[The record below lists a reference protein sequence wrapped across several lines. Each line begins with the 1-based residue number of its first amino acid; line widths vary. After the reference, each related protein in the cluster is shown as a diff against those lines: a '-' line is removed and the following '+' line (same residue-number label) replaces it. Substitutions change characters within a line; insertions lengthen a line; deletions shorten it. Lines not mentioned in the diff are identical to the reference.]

1 MYRPKHITIF
11 GSVLGA
17 LACLLFAQ
25 SSPQSTTKTIDA
37 TALKDV
43 GYVSYEVCGGC
54 HQKIADTYRQT
65 GMARS
70 FYRPSPG
77 NTIEDYSKNN
87 PFYHKPS
94 DSYFTMIQREGKMY
108 QRRHQVD
115 ADGKQVN
122 VIEKQVDYILG
133 SGNHVRA
140 YVNRTAANK
149 LIEMPVAWYTE
160 KGGYWGM
167 NPGYDQPAHDGFR
180 RALGYDCM
188 FCHNG
193 YPEIPAA
200 NQQRFAEPVYPTA
213 MPEGIDC
220 QRCHGPGRN
229 HVQLAKT
236 PSVAPDKIRNAIV
249 NPSRLGAER
258 SMEVCMQ
265 CHLETTSF
273 PLPNAL
279 QRYGRGPFSYRPGE
293 RLSSFLLAFDHAPKQ
308 GRDDKFEIVNSA
320 YRLRRSACFLQ
331 SKDKLTCT
339 TCHNPHD
346 VPRGAQAEQHYTAV
360 CRQCHSATFDRL
372 VATAKHTSDTGC
384 TECHMPKRRTEDVVH
399 VVMTDHYIQRRKP
412 AGDLLAEMA
421 ERHETDAT
429 AYRGPVVLY
438 YPQALPKTPEND
450 LDFAVAQVIEK
461 SNLNAGIKQLTAAI
475 AKHTPQR
482 AEYYLEL
489 ADALRNSGQLAK
501 ALPVYGDAVRRNPK
515 SNIALQKLGAALR
528 RSGKHEEAVGFLQ
541 KATAIAPDSA
551 IPWHELGLALRAQGK
566 QQDAVTAL
574 QKAVALDPDMPEAHN
589 NLGIIWLGQGKQLE
603 AEAAFREAIRIQPE
617 YADAHGNL
625 ANLLAAAG
633 ELAQARNEFD
643 ISLRLRPDD
652 SVTRYN
658 YAMLLGRMRQFD
670 GAQRELEA
678 AVRTDPAM
686 IDAHLLLGDLLM
698 AKDQA
703 KVAIAHY
710 REALRMQPE
719 LGRAHLRLGSALAA
733 GGDVAGAL
741 PHLQKAAAETDLS
754 VRQAAVQALRQLNP
768 TGPR

>member
-1 MYRPKHITIF
+1 MSLRKRYAFLLGI
-11 GSVLGA
+11 VGA
-17 LACLLFAQ
+17 LACLVFAQ
-25 SSPQSTTKTIDA
+25 SIPESTT
-37 TALKDV
+37 LKDA
-43 GYVSYEVCGGC
+43 GYVSSEVCAGC
-54 HQKIADTYRQT
+54 HQKIAETYKLT
-65 GMARS
+65 GMSRS
-70 FYRPSPG
+70 FYRPSAT
-77 NTIEDYSKNN
+77 NSIEDFSKDN
-87 PFYHKPS
+87 PFYHKAS
-94 DSYFTMIQREGKMY
+94 GSYFSMIQREGKLY

-149 LIEMPVAWYTE
+149 LIEMPLAWYTE

-167 NPGYDQPAHDGFR
+167 NPGYDKPAHDGFR

-200 NQQRFAEPVYPTA
+200 NHQRFAEPVYPTS

-220 QRCHGPGRN
+220 QRCHGPGRS

-236 PSVAPDKIRNAIV
+236 AGAAKEKIRSAIV
-249 NPSRLGAER
+249 NPSRLGAQR

-293 RLSSFLLAFDHAPKQ
+293 PLSSFLLAFDHAPDK

-346 VPRGAQAEQHYTAV
+346 VPRGAQAEKHYIAV
-360 CRQCHSATFDRL
+360 CRQCHSAAFDRL
-372 VATAKHTSDTGC
+372 VASDKHTPDTRC
-384 TECHMPKRRTEDVVH
+384 TECHMPKRRTDDVVH

-429 AYRGPVVLY
+429 SYRGAVVPY
-438 YPQALPKTPEND
+438 YPKTLPKTPENELD
-450 LDFAVAQVIEK
+450 LAVAQVIEK
-461 SNLNAGIKQLTAAI
+461 SNLSSGIKQLTAAI
-475 AKHTPQR
+475 TKHAPKR

-489 ADALRNSGQLAK
+489 GDALRNSGQLAK
-501 ALPVYGDAVRRNPK
+501 ALPVYEDALRRDPK
-515 SNIALQKLGAALR
+515 SYIALQKLGAALR
-528 RSGKHEEAVGFLQ
+528 RSSKHAEAVGFLQ
-541 KATAIAPDSA
+541 RATASA
-551 IPWHELGLALRAQGK
+551 LDNAITWHELGLAYRALGK
-566 QQDAVTAL
+566 QQDAIAAL
-574 QKAVALDPDMPEAHN
+574 QKAVALDPDMSEAHN
-589 NLGIIWLGQGKQLE
+589 NLGIIWFAQGNKVE
-603 AEAAFREAIRIQPE
+603 AEAAFREAIRIQPD

-625 ANLLAAAG
+625 ANLLAG
-633 ELAQARNEFD
+633 SGDLTRARNQFD
-643 ISLRLRPDD
+643 TSLRLRPND

-658 YAMLLGRMRQFD
+658 YAMLLGRMRQFE

-678 AVRTDPAM
+678 ALRTDPAM
-686 IDAHLLLGDLLM
+686 VDAHLLLGDLLM

-703 KVAIAHY
+703 KIAIPHF
-710 REALRMQPE
+710 REALRIQPE
-719 LGRAHLRLGSALAA
+719 LGKAHLSLGSALAA
-733 GGDVAGAL
+733 GGAVEGAV
-741 PHLQKAAAETDLS
+741 PHLRKAAMDTDPS
-754 VRQAAVQALRQLNP
+754 VRESAVQILRQL
-768 TGPR
+768 GR

>member
-1 MYRPKHITIF
+1 MYLHKHITIF
-11 GSVLGA
+11 GGVFGA

-25 SSPQSTTKTIDA
+25 STPQSTTTIDA
-37 TALKDV
+37 TPLKDV
-43 GYVSYEVCGGC
+43 GYTSADVCAGC
-54 HQKIADTYRQT
+54 HQKIADTYKQT

-70 FYRPSPG
+70 FYRPSPA
-77 NTIEDYSKNN
+77 NTIEDFSKNN

-94 DSYFTMIQREGKMY
+94 DSYFTMIQRQGKTY

-133 SGNHVRA
+133 SGNHARA

-149 LIEMPVAWYTE
+149 LIEMPLAWYTE

-293 RLSSFLLAFDHAPKQ
+293 PLSSFLLTFDHAPNK
-308 GRDDKFEIVNSA
+308 GRDDKFEIVSSA

-346 VPRGAQAEQHYTAV
+346 VRRGAQAEKHYTAV
-360 CRQCHSATFDRL
+360 CRQCHSAALDQL
-372 VATAKHTSDTGC
+372 VAAAKHTSDTRC
-384 TECHMPKRRTEDVVH
+384 TPCHMPKRRTEDVVH

-412 AGDLLAEMA
+412 AGDLLTEMA

-429 AYRGPVVLY
+429 AYRGTVVPY
-438 YPQALPKTPEND
+438 YPLALPKTPEND
-450 LDFAVAQVIEK
+450 LDLAVAQVIEK
-461 SNLNAGIKQLTAAI
+461 SNLNAGIQQLTAAI
-475 AKHTPQR
+475 AKHAPQR

-489 ADALRNSGQLAK
+489 ADALRNRGQLAK
-501 ALPVYGDAVRRNPK
+501 AVPVYEEAVRRNPK

-528 RSGKHEEAVGFLQ
+528 RSGKHAAAVGFLQ
-541 KATAIAPDSA
+541 KATAIAPDNA
-551 IPWHELGLALRAQGK
+551 ITWHELGLALRAQGK
-566 QQDAVTAL
+566 QQDAIIAL
-574 QKAVALDPDMPEAHN
+574 QKAVAMDPDRAEVHN
-589 NLGIIWLGQGKQLE
+589 NLGIIWFGQGKQLE

-617 YADAHGNL
+617 YADAHGNV
-625 ANLLAAAG
+625 ANLLVAVG
-633 ELAQARNEFD
+633 ELTQARNEFD
-643 ISLRLRPDD
+643 TALRLRPDD
-652 SVTRYN
+652 AVTRYN
-658 YAMLLGRMRQFD
+658 YAMLLGRMRQFE
-670 GAQRELEA
+670 GAQLELEA
-678 AVRTDPAM
+678 VLRTDPTM

-703 KVAIAHY
+703 KVAISHY
-710 REALRMQPE
+710 REALRLQPA
-719 LGRAHLRLGSALAA
+719 LGKAHLSLGSVLAT

-741 PHLQKAAAETDLS
+741 PHLRKAAADADPS
-754 VRQAAVQALRQLNP
+754 VSQAAAQMLRQL
-768 TGPR
+768 GR

>member
-1 MYRPKHITIF
+1 
-11 GSVLGA
+11 
-17 LACLLFAQ
+17 
-25 SSPQSTTKTIDA
+25 
-37 TALKDV
+37 
-43 GYVSYEVCGGC
+43 
-54 HQKIADTYRQT
+54 
-65 GMARS
+65 MARS
-70 FYRPSPG
+70 FYRPSA
-77 NTIEDYSKNN
+77 TSSIEDFSKNN

-94 DSYFTMIQREGKMY
+94 DSYFTMIQRQGRLY

-122 VIEKQVDYILG
+122 VIEKQVDYVLG

-149 LIEMPVAWYTE
+149 LIEMPLAWYTE

-180 RALGYDCM
+180 RALGYECM

-200 NQQRFAEPVYPTA
+200 SHQRFAEPVYPTA

-236 PSVAPDKIRNAIV
+236 AGATQEKIRSAIV
-249 NPSRLGAER
+249 NPSRIGAQR

-279 QRYGRGPFSYRPGE
+279 QRYGRGPFSYKPGE
-293 RLSSFLLAFDHAPKQ
+293 PLSSFMVAFDHAPNK

-339 TCHNPHD
+339 TCHNPHT
-346 VPRGAQAEQHYTAV
+346 VPRGTQAEQHYTAV
-360 CRQCHSATFDRL
+360 CRQCHNAPFERL
-372 VATAKHTSDTGC
+372 VASAKHTSDPSC

-412 AGDLLAEMA
+412 VTDLLAEKA
-421 ERHETDAT
+421 ERHETDLT
-429 AYRGPVVLY
+429 AYRGPVVPY
-438 YPQALPKTPEND
+438 YPRALPKTPEND
-450 LDFAVAQVIEK
+450 LDLAVAQVIEK
-461 SNLNAGIKQLTAAI
+461 SNLAVGIMQLTAAI
-475 AKHTPQR
+475 AKHAPKR

-489 ADALRNSGQLAK
+489 AEALRNNGQLAK
-501 ALPVYGDAVRRNPK
+501 ALPFYEDALRRNPN
-515 SNIALQKLGAALR
+515 SYIALEKLGAALR
-528 RSGKHEEAVGFLQ
+528 RSGKHTEAVGFLQ
-541 KATAIAPDSA
+541 RATASAPGNA
-551 IPWHELGLALRAQGK
+551 ITWHELGLAYRAQGK
-566 QQDAVTAL
+566 PQDAITAI
-574 QKAVALDPDMPEAHN
+574 QKAVTLDPDLSEAHN
-589 NLGIIWLGQGKQLE
+589 NLGIIWFAEGKQVE
-603 AEAAFREAIRIQPE
+603 AEAAFREAVRIQPD

-625 ANLLAAAG
+625 ANLLAGAG
-633 ELAQARNEFD
+633 ELTRARSQFD
-643 ISLRLRPDD
+643 ISLSLRPYDA
-652 SVTRYN
+652 VTRYN

-678 AVRTDPAM
+678 ALRADPAM
-686 IDAHLLLGDLLM
+686 VDAHLLLGDLLM

-703 KVAIAHY
+703 KAAILHY
-710 REALRMQPE
+710 HEALRIKPQ
-719 LGRAHLRLGSALAA
+719 LGRAHLSLGSALTAV
-733 GGDVAGAL
+733 GDVAGAI
-741 PHLQKAAAETDLS
+741 PHLQKAAADTDSL
-754 VRQAAVQALRQLNP
+754 VRQTAAQTLRQL
-768 TGPR
+768 GR